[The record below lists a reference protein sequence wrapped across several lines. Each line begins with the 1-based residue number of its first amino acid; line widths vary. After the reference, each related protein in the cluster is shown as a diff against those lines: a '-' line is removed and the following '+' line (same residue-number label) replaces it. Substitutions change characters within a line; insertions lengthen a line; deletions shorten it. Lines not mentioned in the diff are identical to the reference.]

1 MPSLLLRPL
10 VVHGSLPS
18 FRPVAMAALPRGL
31 KRVAVIGAG
40 PAGLASAKYLLE
52 AGLQPTLFEK
62 AGSIGGLWRQ
72 GVSSEN
78 GEAIE
83 EDPNSKPAARATDG
97 APACWAGMVTNLSR
111 FTCSFSDHPW
121 PDDAPFFPS
130 QAQVL
135 AYLRSYA
142 QKFLVPPGSNSLA
155 ASTSLRLNA
164 RVSRVALLD
173 DGKWSV
179 QVDREGQQQN
189 PEVFDSLVVASGFFE
204 KAHIPNVPGADAAAA
219 AGVLIHSAE
228 YRTSDALAGKKVV
241 VVGASFSGVDIAA
254 DVASKASQVI
264 HVITKPFWLLPR
276 FLPADPADPASP
288 FLPLDLCFYRRAS
301 RASPSLVPLRSEEA
315 RRAANKYMR
324 ALCGDQGKLLCPEL
338 AVSSSHS
345 EHPFIAISD
354 RYGPMVQ
361 QGLIRVLQGRVEG
374 MLLQPHSVGTPPQAS
389 VILQGTD
396 GLIDGVDAIIF
407 CTGYSPTL
415 SFLPNDLKQQIGFD
429 PSDLFSPLLLHRCTF
444 HPSLPNAAMVG
455 MYRGP
460 YFAAMELQARWAAGV
475 LSGTLPPVPSTTLQE
490 GIEEARKVREQQ
502 PRPQFPVWDYVG
514 VCNSI
519 SEELGCAL
527 PTDPGWIK
535 AHDMVVPAHYCT
547 TTSAPSVA
555 AAEVAMAQLARA
567 CGEFERGS
575 AVAGAVF
582 RGLAG
587 TWRLEREIRSALEG
601 LPSGSM
607 EGTAT
612 FTLRPGE
619 GEYLYREEGEFVM
632 AGSAGGKGNKVW
644 REYVW
649 LCQGPEDGIAI
660 HFADKSQR
668 TYLFHHL
675 RFFPDPSGSAASSS
689 SDNNEGLQSADF
701 VEKALPRAW
710 RAVGE
715 HLCVKDLYKVA
726 YRFAFQGVH
735 LERFSIEYL
744 VRGPQKD
751 YVSSALFTRPA

>member
-1 MPSLLLRPL
+1 MPSLLHRPL
-10 VVHGSLPS
+10 LVHSSLPG
-18 FRPVAMAALPRGL
+18 FRPVTMAALPRGL

-72 GVSSEN
+72 GIPSEG

-83 EDPNSKPAARATDG
+83 EESCSKPAARASDG
-97 APACWAGMVTNLSR
+97 APACWAGMMTNLSR

-121 PDDAPFFPS
+121 ADDAPLFPS

-135 AYLRSYA
+135 AYLKSYA
-142 QKFLVPPGSNSLA
+142 HRFLIPPESNSLA
-155 ASTSLRLNA
+155 ASSSLRLNA

-179 QVDREGQQQN
+179 QVDQDGRQQN

-204 KAHIPNVPGADAAAA
+204 KAHIPNMPGADAAAA
-219 AGVLIHSAE
+219 AGVLIHSAD
-228 YRTSDALAGKKVV
+228 YRS
-241 VVGASFSGVDIAA
+241 SGEE
-254 DVASKASQVI
+254 
-264 HVITKPFWLLPR
+264 
-276 FLPADPADPASP
+276 ADPSDPASP

-301 RASPSLVPLRSEEA
+301 RPSPSLVTLRSEEA
-315 RRAANKYMR
+315 RCAANKYMR

-338 AVSSSHS
+338 GVSSSDS
-345 EHPFIAISD
+345 EHPFVAIAD

-361 QGLIRVLQGRVEG
+361 QGLIRVLPGRVQG
-374 MLLQPHSVGTPPQAS
+374 VSLHPHSHSTAAQAS
-389 VILQGTD
+389 VTLQGTD
-396 GLIDGVDAIIF
+396 ERIDGVDAVIC
-407 CTGYSPTL
+407 CTGYSPAL
-415 SFLPNDLKQQIGFD
+415 RFLPNDLKQQIGFD
-429 PSDLFSPLLLHRCTF
+429 SSDLFSPLLLHRCTF
-444 HPSLPNAAMVG
+444 HPSLPSAAMVG

-460 YFAAMELQARWAAGV
+460 YFGAMELQARWAAAT
-475 LSGTLPPVPSTTLQE
+475 LSGALPPVPTSTLQE
-490 GIEEARKVREQQ
+490 GIEEAREVREQQ

-514 VCNSI
+514 MCNSL
-519 SEELGCAL
+519 SEALGCAL
-527 PTDPGWIK
+527 PTDPEWMR

-547 TTSAPSVA
+547 LTSAPSVA
-555 AAEVAMAQLARA
+555 AAEVAMAQLTRA
-567 CGEFERGS
+567 CGELEGGS

-587 TWRLEREIRSALEG
+587 TWRLEREIRSVHEG
-601 LPSGSM
+601 LPSGTM
-607 EGTAT
+607 QGTAT
-612 FTLRPGE
+612 FTLRPGG

-649 LCQGPEDGIAI
+649 VCEGPEDGIAV

-675 RFFPDPSGSAASSS
+675 SFFPDPSGSGSAS
-689 SDNNEGLQSADF
+689 DRNEDLESADF

-715 HLCVKDLYKVA
+715 HLCVTDLYKVA

-744 VRGPQKD
+744 VRGPHKD